1 MLINMLTK
9 FRRIWMNTVSTS
21 TKKEQ
26 MKYQKTQELKHK
38 LIELKNTLEGFNSR
52 LDEKEHKGSVKHTNI
67 CTIGNHRREKR
78 GQEMCFKK

>member
-52 LDEKEHKGSVKHTNI
+52 LDENI
-67 CTIGNHRREKR
+67 KD
-78 GQEMCFKK
+78 Q